1 MTPQDNPLPP
11 VPRTQ
16 PFLLRRLGQSV
27 SPAFSPRITQ
37 PPVPLTTQDDPVHP
51 RNPLAYYQ
59 NDEPVFPTLI
69 PPVLPPAAPTFVPPA
84 RIQSDPS
91 SRHLE
96 ILGLPPQP
104 FLPEN
109 IYLAATIPT
118 RDLIEHFTFVNH
130 CRYILQNRVERQ
142 VNHSLTELHRLTPHP
157 IIFAGFLWHY
167 RIIINQTG
175 ILEDYRRIV

>member
-1 MTPQDNPLPP
+1 M
-11 VPRTQ
+11 
-16 PFLLRRLGQSV
+16 
-27 SPAFSPRITQ
+27 
-37 PPVPLTTQDDPVHP
+37 
-51 RNPLAYYQ
+51 
-59 NDEPVFPTLI
+59 
-69 PPVLPPAAPTFVPPA
+69 LPPAQPTFVPPA
-84 RIQSDPS
+84 QIQSDPS

-142 VNHSLTELHRLTPHP
+142 INHSLTELHRLTPHP
-157 IIFAGFLWHY
+157 IIFAGFLWRY

-175 ILEDYRRIV
+175 ILEDYRRIVRTSSIPEGAALQKGYTVYYSWDGKSYTITLDDA